1 MSRLVAAAIA
11 VSLLSTLL
19 LAAFPFAQG
28 STEPGIFMSSNEASY
43 VLGERVQLD
52 GRIDFPLD
60 LNNLLRMRVFTPSG
74 EMFRIDEF
82 KVNNN
87 GGFSWSFTLPQDE
100 AGEWRVNARFD
111 IREVEIAINVLEA
124 DVFDKVYIE
133 SADLLDVRGNNITSE
148 GAEVGE
154 NVAISTTLVND
165 EQEPQSFMLM
175 VQILDEE
182 GVAKAMLLTLG
193 SLQPEESI
201 ERSASWLP
209 DRAGSYTA
217 EIFVWSS
224 LNDPAPLV
232 EKHSLAFGVSS
243 Q

>member
-1 MSRLVAAAIA
+1 MSRPIAAAIA
-11 VSLLSTLL
+11 VTLFSTLL
-19 LAAFPFAQG
+19 AFLPAAQA
-28 STEPGIFMSSNEASY
+28 STEPGMTMSSNESSY

-52 GRIDFPLD
+52 GRVDFPLD
-60 LNNLLRMRVFTPSG
+60 LNNLMRMRVFTPSG

-82 KVNNN
+82 KISNN

-100 AGEWRVNARFD
+100 AGEWTVNARFD
-111 IREVEIAINVLEA
+111 TREVEVVLNVLEA
-124 DVFDKVYIE
+124 DIFDKVYIE
-133 SADLLDVRGNNITSE
+133 SADLLDVRGNNITAA

-165 EQEPQSFMLM
+165 EQEPQPFMLM

-182 GVAKAMLLTLG
+182 GVAKALLFTFG
-193 SLQPEESI
+193 SLQAEESI

-209 DRAGSYTA
+209 DEAGSYTA
-217 EIFVWSS
+217 EIFVWNS

-232 EKHSLAFGVSS
+232 EKRLLEFGVSS